1 LIGKEIAELRKN
13 GTVIYQ
19 DVAVPCFA
27 FLGDTTCEVLEKN
40 PILFDYPVIII
51 ECTFLLDD
59 HQGKICL
66 LQSAKIFVRK
76 KSCTDL
82 QPLHGATS
90 DFELILIS
98 YL

>member
-59 HQGKICL
+59 HQGKFVYYNPLNYLNEKYVQICNHYTAL
-66 LQSAKIFVRK
+66 RA
-76 KSCTDL
+76 
-82 QPLHGATS
+82 
-90 DFELILIS
+90 ILN
-98 YL
+98 